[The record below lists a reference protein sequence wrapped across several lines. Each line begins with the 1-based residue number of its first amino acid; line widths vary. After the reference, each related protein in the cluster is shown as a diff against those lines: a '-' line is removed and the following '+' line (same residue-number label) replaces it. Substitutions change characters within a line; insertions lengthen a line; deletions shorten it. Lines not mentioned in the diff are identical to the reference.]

1 MSKSILCTGRK
12 KADVLVDLS
21 YLYIFFVFFYFPYS
35 CNFLLL
41 SKYIATNIVAFIYP
55 DGTVE
60 EQPLMSKDE
69 LAERIIERVIAICEK
84 KKR

>member
-1 MSKSILCTGRK
+1 MSKSILCTGRR

-41 SKYIATNIVAFIYP
+41 SKYIATNIVAFISLHAKTP
-55 DGTVE
+55 HPKSDDSANVAFI
-60 EQPLMSKDE
+60 LIHME
-69 LAERIIERVIAICEK
+69 L
-84 KKR
+84 